1 MYGKEY
7 RLNKL
12 ELQKVANEVRKGII
26 TSVHAAKAG
35 HPGGSLS
42 AADIFTYLYF
52 EEMNVDPKDPK
63 KADRDRFV
71 LSKGHT
77 APGLYSALAQ
87 KGYFPV
93 EDLETLRHLGSYLQG
108 HPDMKHIPGVDM
120 SSGSLGQGISAAVG
134 MAIAGKMDNADYR
147 VYTLLGDG
155 EIQEGQVWEAS
166 MMAGFRKLDNLVVIV
181 DNNNLQ
187 IDGAIDEVCS
197 PYPIDK
203 KFEAFNFHVI
213 NIDGNDFDQI
223 DAAFKE
229 AKATKG
235 MPTAIIAH
243 TVKGKG
249 VSFMENQ
256 VGWHGTAPND
266 EQYAVA
272 MEELEKAGEAL
283 CQK

>member
-1 MYGKEY
+1 MK
-7 RLNKL
+7 KL
-12 ELQKVANEVRKGII
+12 ELMKTANEIRKGIV
-26 TSVHAAKAG
+26 TALHSAKAG

-42 AADIFTYLYF
+42 ATEIFTYLYF

-77 APGLYSALAQ
+77 APGLYSTLAQ
-87 KGYFPV
+87 KGFFPK
-93 EDLETLRHLGSYLQG
+93 EDLVTLRHTGSYLQG

-134 MAIAGKMDNADYR
+134 MAIAGKLDNADYR

-166 MMAGFRKLDNLVVIV
+166 MLAAHRKLDNLVVIV

-187 IDGAIDEVCS
+187 IDGEITEVNS

-229 AKATKG
+229 AKTVKG
-235 MPTAIIAH
+235 QPTAIIAK

-256 VGWHGTAPND
+256 VGWHGKAPND
-266 EQYAVA
+266 EEYKIA

>member
-1 MYGKEY
+1 M
-7 RLNKL
+7 NKL
-12 ELQKVANEVRKGII
+12 ELMKTANEIRKGIV
-26 TSVHAAKAG
+26 TALHSAKAG

-42 AADIFTYLYF
+42 ATEIFTYLYF

-77 APGLYSALAQ
+77 APGLYSTLAQ
-87 KGYFPV
+87 KGFFPK
-93 EDLETLRHLGSYLQG
+93 EDLVTLRHTGSYLQG

-134 MAIAGKMDNADYR
+134 MAIAGKLDNADYR

-166 MMAGFRKLDNLVVIV
+166 MLAAHRKLDNLVVIV

-187 IDGAIDEVCS
+187 IDGEITEVNS

-229 AKATKG
+229 AQTVKG
-235 MPTAIIAH
+235 QPTAIIAK

-256 VGWHGTAPND
+256 VGWHGKAPND
-266 EQYAVA
+266 EEYKIA